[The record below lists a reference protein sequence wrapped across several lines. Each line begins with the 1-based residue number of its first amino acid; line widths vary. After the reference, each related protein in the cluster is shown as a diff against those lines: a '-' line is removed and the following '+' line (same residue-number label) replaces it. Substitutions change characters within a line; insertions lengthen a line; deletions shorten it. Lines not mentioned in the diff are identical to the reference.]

1 MTIIAR
7 NLKISTLQRKIKDVK
22 EKIKHR
28 IRVKKEITEDFE
40 TKKNTSDFVWV
51 GGFHGRSTDLRT
63 PEPSSKRKLSY
74 SEDDDGESED
84 DLEDVLS
91 PATIALQMAWYR
103 NFHIRFFED
112 EVKIRSP
119 AKKFCHPGF
128 VGDRR
133 CNTMSSST
141 PLKFS
146 AQIKNFRDFFEAP
159 QVPDFKI
166 YDDYHYP
173 SSPLARDLDYRNLI
187 PGHTPAPP
195 LPPRQVTRPPPP
207 RVFRPVRRSL
217 SYEHL
222 HNSYLL

>member
-1 MTIIAR
+1 MTIMAR

-28 IRVKKEITEDFE
+28 MRVRKEITEDFE
-40 TKKNTSDFVWV
+40 TNKNTSDFVWV
-51 GGFHGRSTDLRT
+51 GGFHGRNTDPKT

-74 SEDDDGESED
+74 SEDDDVESED

-91 PATIALQMAWYR
+91 PATIELQMAWYR

-119 AKKFCHPGF
+119 AKKFCHPG
-128 VGDRR
+128 
-133 CNTMSSST
+133 SSST

-146 AQIKNFRDFFEAP
+146 AQIKNFCDFFEAP

-173 SSPLARDLDYRNLI
+173 ASPLARGLDYRNLV

-195 LPPRQVTRPPPP
+195 LPPRNMTRPPPP
-207 RVFRPVRRSL
+207 RVIRTVRRSL

-222 HNSYLL
+222 HNSYML